1 MSTYSNSE
9 LQNISREYSLMRETI
24 YGCPHIDE
32 QGLRS
37 IEEAYL
43 FALGKYDGKY
53 LESGKPYMLHLI
65 EMAKIAVLEVGLGY
79 TTVVCVFLHG
89 ITYKAGV
96 SLYDIEQ
103 RFGKNAAIII
113 DGFDKVSKLDLNR
126 LSFQSDTFRKL
137 FLSLVQDM
145 RSVLLKVV
153 HRLYDVRN
161 QHDISPERLNAYIQE
176 IKYLY
181 IPVVHRLGL
190 YIIKAEF
197 EEKVMLYENPEIF
210 HEIER
215 KINATVEQQIDRAEK
230 FLKPIKEDLDAERE
244 RTKKKDRYKFSYSVK
259 WRTKSVPSIYA
270 KMKAQNVSF
279 EQVYDLFAVRII
291 IDCDEKDEKECC
303 WMTYSIITNRYEPN
317 LKRLRDWITIP
328 KASGYES
335 LHITVNQDDKY
346 WVEVQIRTV
355 RMDEVAEKG
364 QAAHYLYKAKN
375 AKPISSEEWLIRV
388 REMLENPEQMI
399 FDEFYH
405 DTKKNKSDKIF
416 IFTPSNDLKQLPIGS
431 TVLDFAY
438 EIHTQVG
445 DTCNGAKVNGRV
457 VPIRYVLNNGDKV
470 EIIKSKKQS
479 PRADW
484 LNYVTTD
491 KAKNK
496 IKRFL
501 QEEELREAEL
511 GKELLLRRLKNWK
524 IPFSDDTISQLVKE
538 YKLENALQLY
548 HKISIEQIDLVSIK
562 KILLNDSDKDNKTPK
577 AGEPTEPIKKS
588 HDNDQDNFLSIGDDI
603 KNVNYKMAKCCNP
616 LHGDDVFGF
625 VTSEGVISI
634 HRTNCPNAKSLQQ
647 RYGYRLMNV
656 RWKKDQ
662 DQLSLTTLKIIGRD
676 HIGLLRDITNVISS
690 DLQVNMKNI
699 ALDSTDKDS
708 FEGKIVIEISD
719 IEALNKLISRL
730 KEIKGVDDVIRY
742 N

>member
-9 LQNISREYSLMRETI
+9 LQNISREYAIMRDGI
-24 YGCPHIDE
+24 RGCPHIDE
-32 QGLRS
+32 DGLRR
-37 IEEAYL
+37 IEEAYI
-43 FALGKYDGKY
+43 FALVRYDGKY

-65 EMAKIAVLEVGLGY
+65 EMAKIAVLEVGLGH

-89 ITYKAGV
+89 ITYKADV
-96 SLYDIEQ
+96 SLQEIEQ

-145 RSVLLKVV
+145 RSVLLKIV

-161 QHDISPERLNAYIQE
+161 QDDISPERLKAYIQE

-210 HEIER
+210 REIEH

-230 FLKPIKEDLDAERE
+230 FLKPIKDDLDAERE
-244 RTKKKDRYKFSYSVK
+244 RTKKKDKYKFSYSVK

-335 LHITVNQDDKY
+335 LHITVNQDGKY

-364 QAAHYLYKAKN
+364 QAAHYIYKAKN
-375 AKPISSEEWLIRV
+375 TKPISSEEWLIRV

-416 IFTPSNDLKQLPIGS
+416 IFTPGNDLKQLPIGS

-445 DTCNGAKVNGRV
+445 DTCNGARVNGRV

-501 QEEELREAEL
+501 QEEELREAEM

-524 IPFSDDTISQLVKE
+524 IPFSDETISQLVKE

-548 HKISIEQIDLVSIK
+548 HKISTEQIDLAAIK
-562 KILLNDSDKDNKTPK
+562 KILLNDSDKDNKTSK
-577 AGEPTEPIKKS
+577 VGEHTDTVKKPHDTE
-588 HDNDQDNFLSIGDDI
+588 QDNFLSIGDDI

-662 DQLSLTTLKIIGRD
+662 EQLSLTTLKIIGRD

-708 FEGKIVIEISD
+708 FEGKIVVEISD
-719 IEALNKLISRL
+719 IEALNKLIGRI
-730 KEIKGVDDVIRY
+730 KEIKGIEEVMRY